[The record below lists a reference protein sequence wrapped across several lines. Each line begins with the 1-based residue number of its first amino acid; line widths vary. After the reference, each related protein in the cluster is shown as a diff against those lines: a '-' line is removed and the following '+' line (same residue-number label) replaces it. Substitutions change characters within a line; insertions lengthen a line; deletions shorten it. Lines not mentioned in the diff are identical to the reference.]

1 MSAAPLS
8 DEILAQTVSAY
19 QEHGT
24 LQKAAAALGVHH
36 TTVHYRLKVAAQ
48 RGLLLDHKA
57 AMPGYVIQSVAERV
71 DGKWIKQVQE
81 PTGKRLANHIAAYGR
96 THPASMMQASAVVSA
111 GKAYFAGPSPGY

>member
-1 MSAAPLS
+1 MPMLPLS
-8 DEILAQTVSAY
+8 DEEIKQTVAAY

-24 LQKAAAALGVHH
+24 QAKAAEALGIGQQ
-36 TTVHYRLKVAAQ
+36 TVSNRLKVAAQ

-96 THPASMMQASAVVSA
+96 THPAAIMQASAVVSA